1 MESLLV
7 EGLGNLKTLHCQNNN
22 LQQISLSGLGALEE
36 FNAAN
41 NSLRELIVDE
51 ATALKTVLAGNNQLS
66 GEFRFG
72 TAKQV
77 SVETTR
83 SQI

>member
-1 MESLLV
+1 M
-7 EGLGNLKTLHCQNNN
+7 
-22 LQQISLSGLGALEE
+22 EE

-41 NSLRELIVDE
+41 NSLTELIVDE

-77 SVETTR
+77 SVENN
-83 SQI
+83 QITNLIGAEENIAT